1 MFHELLTSTTD
12 MDVLPCVL
20 GYRPLRRTIQ
30 VRLGTS
36 TLRLPGTRRKRLR
49 CAWHAHLRG
58 LVKPIHETS
67 GFKEHQQDSL
77 SMLAHI
83 IRRILLLFPTLLGIS
98 IIIFLMM
105 HITPGDPAELLLGER
120 ATEPALEALRE
131 HLGLNEPLYIQYGM
145 FLKRLMK
152 GDLGETI
159 WTRQKVWIEVK
170 QRFPATIELSLAAMV
185 ISTVFGVILG
195 IISATKQYSLFDY
208 LSMLGA
214 LVGVSMPIFWLGLIL
229 MLIFSL
235 NLGWFPMSGRLSV
248 GIELTKIT
256 NFYILDA
263 LLTKNWAA
271 LKDVLWHLTLPAFTL
286 STIPMAIVARMT
298 RSSMLE
304 VLRQDYIKTAKAKG
318 LPPVMVIVK
327 HALRNALIPVITVIG
342 LMFGILMA
350 GAILTETI
358 FAWPGVG
365 KWLYDAV
372 LQRDYMVIQGGTLFV
387 AAIFVIINLVVDIL
401 YAVINPKISV
411 H

>member
-1 MFHELLTSTTD
+1 
-12 MDVLPCVL
+12 
-20 GYRPLRRTIQ
+20 
-30 VRLGTS
+30 
-36 TLRLPGTRRKRLR
+36 
-49 CAWHAHLRG
+49 
-58 LVKPIHETS
+58 
-67 GFKEHQQDSL
+67 
-77 SMLAHI
+77 MLAHI

-170 QRFPATIELSLAAMV
+170 QRFPATIELSIAAML
-185 ISTVFGVILG
+185 ISSFFGVILG
-195 IISATKQYSLFDY
+195 IISATKQYSFFDY

-214 LVGVSMPIFWLGLIL
+214 LVGVSMPIFWLGLVL

-248 GIELTKIT
+248 GIDLETIT

-318 LPPVMVIVK
+318 LPPGIVILK

-387 AAIFVIINLVVDIL
+387 AAIFVIINLAVDIL